1 MLLESLAT
9 SIAPAAGVASA
20 MTSSSRLAQRL
31 FLRKSIADLQ
41 REASNHGLKRTL
53 GPANLL
59 FLGIGCI
66 LGAGIYVMTGTAAA
80 SFAGPAVILSFL
92 IAGAACALTGLCYAE
107 LASAIPVSGASYTYC
122 YAAIG
127 EIAAWVLGW
136 LLVFEYGL
144 AAGTL
149 AVGFSGYFVSLLGD
163 FGVAVP
169 AAFAT
174 PTVQSTM
181 TPLGMAFVAGDAF
194 NLIAV
199 LAIAAVTIVLTLGVT
214 ESAFVNNIMVAIKV
228 CVLVAFIVVGVHAV
242 NADNWTPFI
251 PPNEGDF
258 TYGWQ
263 GVMRAASLLFF
274 AYIGFETVSTAASEA
289 RNPQRDMPIGILGSL
304 AVCMTLYVIVAA
316 ILTGIAPYRE
326 LGVPDPIAI
335 AVDRMGQPQIA
346 VLVKVGALMGLA
358 SVLLV
363 NAYGQSRVSF
373 AMSRDGLLPRVFSL
387 VHPRFRTPW
396 LGTILLGVISALG
409 AAVLPISILGD
420 LASLGIATA
429 FCIVCVSL
437 MWLRTTQPGI
447 ARPFRVPFGGVWI
460 RGVWIGYVP
469 AGAIL
474 LCIAMIVP
482 VVIDIVTQALR
493 GDVIP
498 ASIIGIYLV
507 AGVLI
512 YVLYGARH
520 STLQARLQAGGAPHV
535 PGQAAGEPMSP

>member
-1 MLLESLAT
+1 MLPS
-9 SIAPAAGVASA
+9 ASA
-20 MTSSSRLAQRL
+20 RARGLS
-31 FLRKSIADLQ
+31 LRKSIADL
-41 REASNHGLKRTL
+41 RHEANSHGLKRTL

-66 LGAGIYVMTGTAAA
+66 LGAGVYVMTGTAAA
-80 SFAGPAVILSFL
+80 NFAGPAVILSFL

-107 LASAIPVSGASYTYC
+107 LAAAMPVSGASYTYC

-163 FGVAVP
+163 FGLALP

-174 PTVQSTM
+174 PTIQATM
-181 TPLGMAFVAGDAF
+181 TAGGMAFIAGDAF
-194 NLIAV
+194 NLVAV
-199 LAIAAVTIVLTLGVT
+199 LAIVAVTIVLTIGVK

-228 CVLVAFIVVGVHAV
+228 LVLLVFIAVGVHAV
-242 NADNWTPFI
+242 RPEHWTPFI
-251 PPNEGDF
+251 PPHQGDF
-258 TYGWQ
+258 AFGWP

-304 AVCMTLYVIVAA
+304 TVCMILYVIVAA
-316 ILTGIAPYRE
+316 LLTGIVPYRE
-326 LGVPDPIAI
+326 LGVPDPIAV
-335 AVDRMGQPQIA
+335 AVNRMNQPQIA
-346 VLVKVGALMGLA
+346 VLVKIGALMGLA

-363 NAYGQSRVSF
+363 NAYGQSRISF
-373 AMSRDGLLPRVFSL
+373 AMSRDGLLPPLFSTL
-387 VHPRFRTPW
+387 HQKFRTPW
-396 LGTILLGVISALG
+396 LGTILLGAISALT

-420 LASLGIATA
+420 LASLGVATA

-437 MWLRTTQPGI
+437 MWLRTTQPDI
-447 ARPFRVPFGGVWI
+447 ERPFRVPLGGRWI
-460 RGVWIGYVP
+460 GKIWIGYVP
-469 AGAIL
+469 VAAIF

-482 VVIDIVTQALR
+482 VVIDIITQAVR

-498 ASIIGIYLV
+498 ALIIGFYVV
-507 AGVLI
+507 AGVII
-512 YVLYGARH
+512 YAMYGSKHSRLRREQRARD
-520 STLQARLQAGGAPHV
+520 AADGAPLE
-535 PGQAAGEPMSP
+535 PTGELLRL

>member
-1 MLLESLAT
+1 MRR
-9 SIAPAAGVASA
+9 ASFS
-20 MTSSSRLAQRL
+20 TRRL
-31 FLRKSIADLQ
+31 FLRKSIADL
-41 REASNHGLKRTL
+41 RIDAASHGLKRTL
-53 GPANLL
+53 GAANLL

-80 SFAGPAVILSFL
+80 NFAGPAVILSFL
-92 IAGAACALTGLCYAE
+92 IAGSACALTDLCYAE
-107 LASAIPVSGASYTYC
+107 LASALPVSGASYTYC

-163 FGVAVP
+163 FGVAIP

-174 PTVQSTM
+174 PTIQSTM
-181 TPLGMAFVAGDAF
+181 TADGMAFLTGDTF

-199 LAIAAVTIVLTLGVT
+199 LAIVAVTIVLTIGVT

-228 CVLVAFIVVGVHAV
+228 MVLLAFIAAGVHAV
-242 NADNWTPFI
+242 QPDHWTPFV
-251 PPNEGDF
+251 PPHQGDF
-258 TYGWQ
+258 AFGWP

-304 AVCMTLYVIVAA
+304 AVCMVLYVIVAVV
-316 ILTGIAPYRE
+316 LTGVVPYRE
-326 LGVPDPIAI
+326 LGVPDPIAV
-335 AVDRMGQPQIA
+335 AVNRMNQPQIA
-346 VLVKVGALMGLA
+346 VMVKIGALMGLA

-363 NAYGQSRVSF
+363 NAYGQSRISF
-373 AMSRDGLLPRVFSL
+373 AMSRDGLLPPIFSAL
-387 VHPRFRTPW
+387 HPKFRTPW
-396 LGTILLGVISALG
+396 LGTILLGAVSALT

-437 MWLRTTQPGI
+437 MWLRTTEPNI
-447 ARPFRVPFGGVWI
+447 ERPFCVPLGGKWI
-460 RGVWIGYVP
+460 GNVWIGYVP
-469 AGAIL
+469 VAAIL
-474 LCIAMIVP
+474 LCVAMIIP
-482 VVIDIVTQALR
+482 VVIDIVLQAAR

-498 ASIIGIYLV
+498 ALIIGLYVV
-507 AGVLI
+507 AGVVI
-512 YVLYGARH
+512 YVTYGYRH
-520 STLQARLQAGGAPHV
+520 SRLLGAQRAREGDVSASLQPAGDLT
-535 PGQAAGEPMSP
+535 